1 MQHSVRID
9 THKYT
14 KQNLHLNSSD
24 FEEKHNACALDTA
37 HCKLDVIKRIVC
49 VCVCVSKSATHIHT
63 HTHTRDQESERER
76 ERARVSE

>member
-49 VCVCVSKSATHIHT
+49 VCVCVCQKAQHTYIHT
-63 HTHTRDQESERER
+63 HTQGIKRASESERGQE
-76 ERARVSE
+76 